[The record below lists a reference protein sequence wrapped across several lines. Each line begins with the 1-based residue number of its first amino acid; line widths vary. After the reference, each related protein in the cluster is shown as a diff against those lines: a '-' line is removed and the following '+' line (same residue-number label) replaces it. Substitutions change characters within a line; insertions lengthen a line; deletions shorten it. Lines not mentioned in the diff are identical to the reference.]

1 MEKINKQTPDLT
13 SKNIAKIT
21 ELFPNVITEK
31 EDENGR
37 IVKAVDFDS
46 LRQELSKDIV
56 EGGDERYRLDWPG
69 KRRSMLKANTPINKT
84 LKPDR
89 DSSVNFDTTENVYI
103 EGDNFE
109 VLKILQESYLG
120 KIKMIYIDPPYNTG
134 TAMIYNNDF
143 SKSDE
148 EYDEE
153 IGAIE
158 EGIKMFKNTDSNGR
172 FHSDWLSMMYER
184 ITISR
189 DLLTEDG
196 FMALAIDHNELHNLT
211 SICDEI
217 FGEQNRLGVITI
229 VHKPEGRNQEK
240 FFGTSN
246 EFMLV
251 YSKNKKFSNFNSVAL
266 FDEIRKTFKLKDE
279 KGFFRLNPFVN
290 KNHGQGGIDT
300 SSRENKPNFWYPI
313 YVSGDLQKFSL
324 NKIEDYFEIYP
335 ISNTG
340 QERTWR
346 TKQDTLK
353 ERLKDNLIIAQ
364 EINGRINIFEK
375 YYEKQVIKTH
385 WIDKKYNAINYGTI
399 VLDKLMEIKTFDFP
413 KSLYLIMDVLKIMT
427 GKEDIILDFFSGS
440 ATTAHA
446 VMQLNA
452 EDGGNRKFVMVQ
464 IPEQTDEKSEAYKA
478 GYKTIAD
485 IGRER
490 IRRAGK
496 KILEEN
502 AEELAQREK
511 PLDIGFRSYKV
522 TDSIMEDVYK
532 SPNELKQSDLL
543 ELADN
548 IKRDKAPEDIL
559 TSIILDFGLTLDLPI
574 KKEKIGKNIIYNVAD
589 GSILA
594 CFDKD
599 IDFSI
604 IDEIAKIKPLR
615 VVFRDASFKD
625 DKDRINV
632 ETKFKQLSPD
642 TRIKVL

>member
-37 IVKAVDFDS
+37 IVKAVDFDL
-46 LRQELSKDIV
+46 LRQELSKDIAD
-56 EGGDERYRLDWPG
+56 GGDERYRLDWPG

-134 TAMIYNNDF
+134 TAMIYNNNF
-143 SKSDE
+143 SQSDE
-148 EYDEE
+148 EFDEE
-153 IGAIE
+153 IGATE
-158 EGIKMFKNTDSNGR
+158 DGVKMFKNTDSNGR

-189 DLLTEDG
+189 DLLTDDG
-196 FMALAIDHNELHNLT
+196 FMVLAIDHNELHNLT

-217 FGEQNRLGVITI
+217 FGEQNRLGVITV

-251 YSKNKKFSNFNSVAL
+251 YSKNKESSIFNSVAL
-266 FDEIRKTFKLKDE
+266 SEEIKKTFNLQDEIGL
-279 KGFFRLNPFVN
+279 FRLNPFIN

-300 SSRENKPNFWYPI
+300 SSRENRPSFWYPI
-313 YVSGDLQKFSL
+313 YVSNDLKEISL
-324 NKIEDYFEIYP
+324 DKIESYFEVFP

-346 TKQDTLK
+346 IKPDTLK
-353 ERLKDNLIIAQ
+353 ERLKNNLIIAQ
-364 EINGRINIFEK
+364 KINGKINIFEK

-385 WIDKKYNAINYGTI
+385 WIDKKYNAINYGTNL
-399 VLDKLMEIKTFDFP
+399 LDKLMTLKTFDFP
-413 KSLYLIMDVLKIMT
+413 KSLYLIIDTLKIMT
-427 GKEDIILDFFSGS
+427 KKEDIILDFFSGS

-446 VMQLNA
+446 AMQLNT

-464 IPEQTDEKSEAYKA
+464 LPEKTDEKSEAYKA

-502 AEELAQREK
+502 VERLTQREK

-522 TDSIMEDVYK
+522 ADSIMQDVYK

-548 IKRDKAPEDIL
+548 IKRDKTPEDIL
-559 TSIILDFGLTLDLPI
+559 ISVILDLGLTLDLPI
-574 KKEKIGKNIIYNVAD
+574 KEEKIGKNIIYNVAD
-589 GSILA
+589 GSLLA

-642 TRIKVL
+642 TKIKVL

>member
-37 IVKAVDFDS
+37 IVKAVDFDL

-56 EGGDERYRLDWPG
+56 DGGDERYRLDWPG

-109 VLKILQESYLG
+109 VLKIIQESYLG

-134 TAMIYNNDF
+134 KDFIYRDNFKISKNDY
-143 SKSDE
+143 E
-148 EYDEE
+148 GNLGIEN
-153 IGAIE
+153 E
-158 EGIKMFKNTDSNGR
+158 EGGKLFKNTDTNGR

-184 ITISR
+184 LLIAR
-189 DLLTEDG
+189 DLLKDDG
-196 FMALAIDHNELHNLT
+196 VIFISIDDNEVHNLRK
-211 SICDEI
+211 ICDEI
-217 FGEQNRLGVITI
+217 FGEENIETMVWDKVANQANAGSGKMKITYRFRKDHEYILVI
-229 VHKPEGRNQEK
+229 
-240 FFGTSN
+240 
-246 EFMLV
+246 
-251 YSKNKKFSNFNSVAL
+251 
-266 FDEIRKTFKLKDE
+266 FK
-279 KGFFRLNPFVN
+279 
-290 KNHGQGGIDT
+290 
-300 SSRENKPNFWYPI
+300 
-313 YVSGDLQKFSL
+313 
-324 NKIEDYFEIYP
+324 NKIETFFNKPLKIFEYKNEYGNKDNDPRGNWLDTELCKSEEKSIEKGKNYYEIELPSGKKIARQWHITKQEFEDLNNDNRIYWGSGNSLPRKKVFLNEPRPSTP
-335 ISNTG
+335 ISV
-340 QERTWR
+340 
-346 TKQDTLK
+346 LK
-353 ERLKDNLIIAQ
+353 EQGGTTEGINDMNILFNGNL
-364 EINGRINIFEK
+364 FE
-375 YYEKQVIKTH
+375 
-385 WIDKKYNAINYGTI
+385 N
-399 VLDKLMEIKTFDFP
+399 P
-413 KSLYLIMDVLKIMT
+413 KSIRLIKYLLEICIDPQGSV
-427 GKEDIILDFFSGS
+427 LDFFSGS
-440 ATTAHA
+440 STTAHA

-452 EDGGNRKFVMVQ
+452 EDGGNRKFIMVQ
-464 IPEQTDEKSEAYKA
+464 IPEKTNEKSEAYKA

-496 KILEEN
+496 RILEEN
-502 AEELAQREK
+502 AERLAQREK

-522 TDSIMEDVYK
+522 ADSIMQDVYK

-548 IKRDKAPEDIL
+548 IKRDKSPGDIL
-559 TSIILDFGLTLDLPI
+559 TSVILDLGLTLDLPI
-574 KKEKIGKNIIYNVAD
+574 KEEKIGKNIIYNVAD
-589 GSILA
+589 GSLLA